1 MFRKILVPYDS
12 SKPAD
17 NAAKYATELAKS
29 IITDD
34 CEIILVNVVP
44 NVPPTP
50 LLLERPVE
58 TNEGKT
64 ILFSEY
70 VKRLY
75 EEMQINAREM
85 LEKKK
90 QELEK
95 EIGVTTEA
103 AGSSSRSTKAKVK
116 IQVLTGDSIS
126 DKIIELAKMEKA
138 DLIVIGNVGLSGFS
152 KLKTLGSVS
161 RAISERSPC
170 PVLIA
175 H

>member
-1 MFRKILVPYDS
+1 MFNKILVPYDS

-17 NAAKYATELAKS
+17 NATKFAIELAKS
-29 IITDD
+29 IITEN

-58 TNEGKT
+58 TTKGET

-75 EEMQINAREM
+75 EEMQRNAREM
-85 LEKKK
+85 LDKKK
-90 QELEK
+90 QELER
-95 EIGVTTEA
+95 EMATGGDRSIG
-103 AGSSSRSTKAKVK
+103 GSKATVK
-116 IQVLTGDSIS
+116 TLVLIGDSIS
-126 DKIIELAKMEKA
+126 DKIIELAKLEKT

-161 RAISERSPC
+161 RAVSERSPC